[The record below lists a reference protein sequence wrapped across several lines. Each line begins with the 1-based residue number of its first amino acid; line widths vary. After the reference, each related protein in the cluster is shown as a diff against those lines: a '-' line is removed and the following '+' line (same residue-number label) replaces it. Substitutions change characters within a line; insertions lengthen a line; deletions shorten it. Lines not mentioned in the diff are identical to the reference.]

1 MNNRR
6 RRVIAEQSLYSLQQ
20 GRIQKP
26 DVYGT
31 RRKVVKKVIQDLNQ
45 GDDQDEFPIEDVT
58 LLDSDT
64 ITAAKYL
71 ISSNPKSSIPMC
83 FVHQIYSI
91 LPNNTIVDRELQEA
105 IQAGTWRKFHI
116 IGSLEDE
123 FVIMETTNY
132 IEAIGQSQIE
142 CIKEGTDD
150 PKVFDIFRDVVM
162 CHNNVSIKKEIL
174 VKDFNM
180 DEKQIAQLVSSG
192 YLLPHS
198 SVLGLYWFSVQ
209 NQGKFMSNLSGGR
222 TEILRIIKKRNTK
235 DIMEKLLKQKKL
247 HKTIFNFE
255 FLMHDLVGSGRV
267 EK

>member
-1 MNNRR
+1 MSSCQ
-6 RRVIAEQSLYSLQQ
+6 I
-20 GRIQKP
+20 I
-26 DVYGT
+26 
-31 RRKVVKKVIQDLNQ
+31 
-45 GDDQDEFPIEDVT
+45 
-58 LLDSDT
+58 LL
-64 ITAAKYL
+64 
-71 ISSNPKSSIPMC
+71 SI
-83 FVHQIYSI
+83 
-91 LPNNTIVDRELQEA
+91 RELQEA
-105 IQAGTWRKFHI
+105 IKAGTWRKFHI

-123 FVIMETTNY
+123 FVIMQTTSY

-150 PKVFDIFRDVVM
+150 DKVFDIFRDVVM
-162 CHNNVSIKKEIL
+162 CHNNASIKKEIL
-174 VKDFNM
+174 VKEFNM
-180 DEKQIAQLVSSG
+180 DDKQIAQLVSSG

-198 SVLGLYWFSVQ
+198 SILDLYWFSVH

-222 TEILRIIKKRNTK
+222 IEILRIIKKRNTR